1 MLFSKKNTGIPI
13 QFLGLPV
20 VILEDNGT
28 ILDIND
34 YFLELLSKEKD
45 SVIGLHY
52 RDIEYFR
59 PIEQHI
65 TRTISKQVSYIHK
78 HNIGD
83 KYFEVTITPL
93 RIDSKVYFSM
103 YFYDIS
109 PYLMLEKDLIKR
121 NRELMTI
128 NTLSGAFISSEN
140 IEGVFSDLLEKTM
153 LITDFTTGYIVVRT
167 NLGYELK
174 SSIGISRSFQS
185 LLIDGRMNDF
195 FDTLW
200 SLHDPLYV
208 FEEDELRGNPLFNE
222 EGIFFLTAIPIRISK
237 RVIGMTFLASRTQRI
252 LDFDLASILSL
263 IGTQLSLIV
272 EKIELFDETRRLSI
286 TDSLTGLYNSRYFY
300 QELDKEIA
308 RSSRYRL
315 SFSLAI
321 FDIDDFKVIND
332 TYGHQ
337 TGDEILIHI
346 ASVLR
351 LESRETDIVARYGG
365 EEFVI
370 IFPNTSKKEALAV
383 SERIL
388 HNLNRNMVQTGNGHM
403 IHITMSGGIAAF
415 PSDAVSSHDLLH
427 FSDIAMYKAKS
438 AGKKQIVC
446 YNKRH
451 ENNI

>member
-1 MLFSKKNTGIPI
+1 MFFSKK
-13 QFLGLPV
+13 
-20 VILEDNGT
+20 
-28 ILDIND
+28 DINIPVH
-34 YFLELLSKEKD
+34 FLNMPVIILMNNGIVFDVNDHFLNLLSKEKD
-45 SVIGLHY
+45 SVEGLHY
-52 RDIEYFR
+52 RDIEFLK

-65 TRTISKQVSYIHK
+65 RRSISKQIPYVHK
-78 HNIGD
+78 HNMGD
-83 KYFEVTITPL
+83 KYFEVSIVPFQV
-93 RIDSKVYFSM
+93 SGKVYFSL
-103 YFYDIS
+103 YLYDIS
-109 PYLMLEKDLIKR
+109 PYLILERDLIKR

-140 IEGVFSDLLEKTM
+140 IEGVFSDLLEKIM
-153 LITDFTTGYIVVRT
+153 LITDFTTGFIVVRT
-167 NLGYELK
+167 NQGYELR
-174 SSIGISRSFQS
+174 SSIGISITFQNI
-185 LLIDGRMNDF
+185 LMDGRLDAF
-195 FDTLW
+195 FDALW

-208 FEEDELRGNPLFNE
+208 YEEDELRDNSLFHE

-237 RVIGMTFLASRTQRI
+237 RVIGMTFLASRTQRT

-308 RSSRYRL
+308 RSSRYKL

-321 FDIDDFKVIND
+321 FDIDDFKIIND

-388 HNLNRNMVQTGNGHM
+388 HNLNMNLAQTCDGQ
-403 IHITMSGGIAAF
+403 IIQITMSGGISAY
-415 PSDAVSSHDLLH
+415 PSDASTPHDLLH
-427 FSDIAMYKAKS
+427 LSDMAMYKAKA

-446 YNKRH
+446 YNNAC
-451 ENNI
+451 ENDI